1 MKKAFPNITIEDIS
15 EKGMVVKGDTLP
27 MKEELKKAG
36 GKWNPKYKG
45 WIFPKAKKQIVQD
58 LID

>member
-1 MKKAFPNITIEDIS
+1 
-15 EKGMVVKGDTLP
+15 MVVKGDTLP

-45 WIFPKAKKQIVQD
+45 WIFPKFKREMVQD
-58 LID
+58 MID